1 MNSGLIVGSLTIVLL
16 VVVSALIAAGETA
29 LTRISHARAEAL
41 SSDGF
46 PGADALLRLLGDRQ
60 ASLAPLLLMR
70 IVFHIAAATIVAVL
84 VIDRAGTSWV
94 ALAIVIEVMV
104 LYVLAEAMPRTWAL
118 QHPDTAAR
126 RAAPMVRAVLFIA
139 PLRWASRALNGVANV
154 LLPGP
159 ARPPVVTE
167 DELIALTEAAA
178 AGEEIDEEERDLIES
193 VFALGDTIVRE
204 VMVPRTDMVTA
215 AAADAISSV
224 LDLAI
229 DKGLSRLPVCGDGI
243 DDIVGVCLIKDLT
256 RAEREGQGDRPLRSV
271 MRRARFVPET
281 KHADDLLREMQAGH
295 HHLAI
300 VIDEYGGTAGLVT
313 LEDVVEE
320 LVGEIVDEYDVEEPL
335 VEPLAGG
342 EALVHGRMPVDQ
354 LHTLV
359 NSEIEEGDWDT
370 VGGLIF
376 NTLGHVPSVGEW
388 IEEGG
393 VRLRV
398 EQMEGRRITRVR
410 LTPVAATDASESNE
424 RANADD

>member
-1 MNSGLIVGSLTIVLL
+1 MTGGLVIGMITIG
-16 VVVSALIAAGETA
+16 VVAAIAALIAAGETA
-29 LTRISHARAEAL
+29 LTHISHARAEGLAA
-41 SSDGF
+41 DGL
-46 PGADALLRLLGDRQ
+46 PGADALASVLTDRE
-60 ASLAPLLLMR
+60 ASLAPLLLLR
-70 IVFHIAAATIVAVL
+70 IVFHIVAATVLTVL
-84 VIDRAGTSWV
+84 VVDRVGTVWLPAAV
-94 ALAIVIEVMV
+94 ALEVV
-104 LYVLAEAMPRTWAL
+104 ALYVLAEAMPRSWAL
-118 QHPDTAAR
+118 QHPDIAAR
-126 RAAPMVRAVLFIA
+126 RAAPMVRLVLLIA
-139 PLRWASRALNGVANV
+139 PLRWASTALNGVSNI

-167 DELIALTEAAA
+167 DELIALTEVAA
-178 AGEEIDEEERDLIES
+178 AGDQIDEEERDLIES

-204 VMVPRTDMVTA
+204 VMVPRTDMVTT
-215 AAADAISSV
+215 AADALV
-224 LDLAI
+224 TEVVDLAMER
-229 DKGLSRLPVCGDGI
+229 GLSRLPVCGDGI

-256 RAEREGQGDRPLRSV
+256 RAERDGQGGKQASSL

-281 KHADDLLREMQAGH
+281 KHAGDLLREMQAGH

-300 VIDEYGGTAGLVT
+300 VVDEYGGTAGLVT

-354 LHTLV
+354 LNTLV
-359 NSEIEEGDWDT
+359 SSEIEEGDWDT

-376 NTLGHVPSVGEW
+376 NTLGHVPAVGEW
-388 IEEGG
+388 VEEGG

-410 LTPVAATDASESNE
+410 LTPVEAPSHG
-424 RANADD
+424 